1 MQKNEKG
8 KQILVA
14 LLLTLAV
21 EGVVLLCLGWG
32 GARGWIDAGQLF
44 VPSIA
49 ASAVAAAL
57 GALYLGF
64 RHWSA
69 VPAALL
75 TGVGTQL
82 ILLLTGY
89 FVFGHTSFAEK
100 RWWMPVI
107 AFAAAVISV
116 LFLAKPKSGTKKRR
130 TKKHKK

>member
-21 EGVVLLCLGWG
+21 EGAVLLCLGWG
-32 GARGWIDAGQLF
+32 GAQGWIDAGHLL

-57 GALYLGF
+57 GALYLGL
-64 RHWSA
+64 RRWSA
-69 VPAALL
+69 VPAALI
-75 TGVGTQL
+75 TGVGTQM
-82 ILLLTGY
+82 ILLLAGY
-89 FVFGHTSFAEK
+89 FVFGHAGFAEK

-107 AFAAAVISV
+107 AFAAAVIAV
-116 LFLAKPKSGTKKRR
+116 LFLAKPKAGMKKKRP
-130 TKKHKK
+130 KKHRK